1 MSNPEHKGQSRKEW
15 DSGPGPA
22 GRYIPIGTIKNGE
35 LMQGNKD
42 LVEDWGDKNFELHEF
57 RDARDSLKDAL
68 RKIMYMSDVDSLITD
83 LIDAYREVCKKIEEL
98 SAERERIYIQNVID
112 TNTAISKGASEDA

>member
-1 MSNPEHKGQSRKEW
+1 MSDSEKQDQSRKEW
-15 DSGPGPA
+15 DHGPGPA
-22 GRYIPIGTIKNGE
+22 GRCIPIGTIKNGE

-42 LVEDWGDKNFELHEF
+42 LVVDWGDKTFELQEF
-57 RDARDSLKDAL
+57 RQARDSLKDAL
-68 RKIMYMSDVDSLITD
+68 RKIMYMPDVDSLITD

-112 TNTAISKGASEDA
+112 TNTAIAKGVSEDA